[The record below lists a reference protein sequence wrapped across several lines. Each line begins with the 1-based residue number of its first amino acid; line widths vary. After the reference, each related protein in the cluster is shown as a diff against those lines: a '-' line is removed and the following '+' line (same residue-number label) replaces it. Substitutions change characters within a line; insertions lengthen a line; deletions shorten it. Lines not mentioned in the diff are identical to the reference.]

1 MTKYSCRKNGEGIAL
16 FADDVPV
23 DSMIAFAMSV
33 CENCHE
39 DVDIIDMDNGE
50 LIFAMEWEEE
60 HEPAPDFEPDVDESN
75 YDPYMG
81 CDFIECEPMDC
92 EW

>member
-16 FADDVPV
+16 FADDVPL
-23 DSMIAFAMSV
+23 SAMITFAQTT
-33 CENCHE
+33 CEICHE
-39 DVDIIDMDNGE
+39 YVDVIDMDNGE
-50 LIFAMEWEEE
+50 LVFAMEWEEE
-60 HEPAPDFEPDVDESN
+60 EPAPDFEPDVDESN